1 MPSGGNNMADK
12 EAEQMKSDVKDGTIA
27 LPLELIP
34 IEVVR
39 RAIEMKVLRLQS
51 LPELLQR
58 TLIQSGLKTVD
69 NVAEDTVKAAIQEV
83 SELNKGQSK
92 DQFQPQP
99 SMTPELPKEKDYAIL
114 QTVKEETGRP
124 GWVERYRLGLGKGK
138 TVDKVNAEQVPQS
151 GVAG

>member
-1 MPSGGNNMADK
+1 MADK